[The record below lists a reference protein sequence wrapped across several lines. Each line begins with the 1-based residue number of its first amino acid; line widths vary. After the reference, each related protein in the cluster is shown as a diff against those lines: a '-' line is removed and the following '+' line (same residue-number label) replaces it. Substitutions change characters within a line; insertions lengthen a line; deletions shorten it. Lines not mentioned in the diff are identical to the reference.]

1 MVVVPIILF
10 LLAAVALAIGVLGL
24 AGKLPRNR
32 FVGVHTDEAL
42 SNDEVF
48 RVANRVAAPTSL
60 AAGALLFCGG
70 LVTLAAGGFAVVL
83 IALGVAIIA
92 LLTHGPGAPPRAPP
106 PPPPPPPPPTPPR
119 GHNHA
124 GRVVGV
130 GGAAAPPAYTPES
143 AIMNPCV

>member
-24 AGKLPRNR
+24 VGKLPRNR

-42 SNDEVF
+42 STDEVF

-83 IALGVAIIA
+83 VALGVAIIA
-92 LLTHGPGAPPRAPP
+92 LFTLGAGA
-106 PPPPPPPPPTPPR
+106 T
-119 GHNHA
+119 A
-124 GRVVGV
+124 GAR
-130 GGAAAPPAYTPES
+130 AAAALALPAETGGCGNSCGACSLRDTCQP
-143 AIMNPCV
+143 AV

>member
-60 AAGALLFCGG
+60 AAGALLYCGG
-70 LVTLAAGGFAVVL
+70 LVTLAAGGVAHRRNL
-83 IALGVAIIA
+83 HRLGLVPRMN
-92 LLTHGPGAPPRAPP
+92 HRPGG
-106 PPPPPPPPPTPPR
+106 PPTPPPR
-119 GHNHA
+119 
-124 GRVVGV
+124 
-130 GGAAAPPAYTPES
+130 PPP
-143 AIMNPCV
+143 P

>member
-24 AGKLPRNR
+24 VGKLPRNR

-42 SNDEVF
+42 STDEVF

-83 IALGVAIIA
+83 VALGVAIIA
-92 LLTHGPGAPPRAPP
+92 LFTLGAGVTAGARA
-106 PPPPPPPPPTPPR
+106 
-119 GHNHA
+119 
-124 GRVVGV
+124 
-130 GGAAAPPAYTPES
+130 AAALAPPAETGGCGNSCGACSLRDTCQP
-143 AIMNPCV
+143 AV

>member
-70 LVTLAAGGFAVVL
+70 LVTLAAGGGGGGGVL
-83 IALGVAIIA
+83 QGR
-92 LLTHGPGAPPRAPP
+92 GGQDQGDPPPGGAPP
-106 PPPPPPPPPTPPR
+106 
-119 GHNHA
+119 
-124 GRVVGV
+124 
-130 GGAAAPPAYTPES
+130 
-143 AIMNPCV
+143 

>member
-70 LVTLAAGGFAVVL
+70 LVTLAAGGGGGG
-83 IALGVAIIA
+83 GV
-92 LLTHGPGAPPRAPP
+92 
-106 PPPPPPPPPTPPR
+106 
-119 GHNHA
+119 
-124 GRVVGV
+124 
-130 GGAAAPPAYTPES
+130 
-143 AIMNPCV
+143 

>member
-70 LVTLAAGGFAVVL
+70 LVTLAAGGGARGRIYRGRGE
-83 IALGVAIIA
+83 IAHIK
-92 LLTHGPGAPPRAPP
+92 HRPGAPPPAP
-106 PPPPPPPPPTPPR
+106 
-119 GHNHA
+119 
-124 GRVVGV
+124 
-130 GGAAAPPAYTPES
+130 
-143 AIMNPCV
+143 

>member
-42 SNDEVF
+42 STDEVF

-92 LLTHGPGAPPRAPP
+92 LFTLGAGA
-106 PPPPPPPPPTPPR
+106 T
-119 GHNHA
+119 A
-124 GRVVGV
+124 G
-130 GGAAAPPAYTPES
+130 
-143 AIMNPCV
+143 

>member
-92 LLTHGPGAPPRAPP
+92 LFTLGAGATAGAPAPAAHAPP
-106 PPPPPPPPPTPPR
+106 PAPR
-119 GHNHA
+119 RSGNNS
-124 GRVVGV
+124 
-130 GGAAAPPAYTPES
+130 GACSQRATSP
-143 AIMNPCV
+143 

>member
-70 LVTLAAGGFAVVL
+70 LVSLAAGGGSALRGSYGGILMVGLATSLLGMSLVNWYSAGAGVL
-83 IALGVAIIA
+83 LGINALWDDR
-92 LLTHGPGAPPRAPP
+92 RA
-106 PPPPPPPPPTPPR
+106 
-119 GHNHA
+119 
-124 GRVVGV
+124 
-130 GGAAAPPAYTPES
+130 
-143 AIMNPCV
+143 